1 MQSDISR
8 ALVASLV
15 VLVLSAPVFSQTSS
29 RPPGC
34 PATKAIVPFLCIS
47 PLPRPGE
54 SGPGDRS
61 DNLYWGTDGTDVSS
75 PNIVNQF
82 VAYFGYVNTCDGPI
96 TPTVLENFFVFGAID
111 RGQPTVFE
119 PGVHFRAIAI
129 KHVSSGSTPQLV
141 WFLDGFV
148 AVAWFNFDTATKFY
162 CQNPTA
168 LIYKGQWSASNE
180 YFANDIVSY
189 NGSVWLAKKPF
200 FIGGPASREP
210 GHNFNVTPAEGEFWT
225 AFGQKGDTGSQGLP
239 GPQGQKGD
247 TGPQGDPGPPGQ
259 QGPPGNTSVF
269 PSGQSYTVPLNA
281 RITIT
286 DSHVTIISLILLQY
300 VGGGL
305 IPPLLDSVEAGKFTV
320 IGIPQKQFRYV
331 VIN

>member
-15 VLVLSAPVFSQTSS
+15 VLVLSASVFGQTPS

-34 PATKAIVPFLCIS
+34 PATKAIVPFVCVS
-47 PLPRPGE
+47 PLPPPGE
-54 SGPGDRS
+54 SPNVTFQ
-61 DNLYWGTDGTDVSS
+61 DNIHWGMDLRP
-75 PNIVNQF
+75 PNIPIAHPF
-82 VAYFGYVNTCDGPI
+82 VAYFGYFNTCDGPI
-96 TPTVLENFFVFGAID
+96 TTALDNNFFFPDMPD
-111 RGQPTVFE
+111 RGQPMVFE
-119 PGVHFRAIAI
+119 PGLHFRAIAI
-129 KHVSSGSTPQLV
+129 KQSQDPFREVELV
-141 WFLDGFV
+141 WHVDGLQTS
-148 AVAWFNFDTATKFY
+148 ARSESKFY

-168 LIYKGQWSASNE
+168 LVYKDGWSATTE

-189 NGSVWLAKKPF
+189 RGSVWVAKKPA
-200 FIGGPASREP
+200 FIERNSSLEP

-225 AFGQKGDTGSQGLP
+225 AFGQKGDTGPKGDP

-247 TGPQGDPGPPGQ
+247 IGLKGDPGPPGQ
-259 QGPPGNTSVF
+259 EGPPGNTNVF
-269 PSGQSYTVPLNA
+269 PSGQIYTVPLNA

-286 DSHVTIISLILLQY
+286 DSRVTINSLILLQY

-305 IPPLLDSVEAGKFTV
+305 VPPLLDTVGEGKFTV
-320 IGIPQKQFRYV
+320 IGIPQKRFRYA